1 MNKKIIGMCSG
12 LLAVTFASML
22 FVGGN
27 KTDWKTRY
35 DTSLPD
41 LNSGSW
47 KETLHTD
54 FTKIENMEQLLAAN
68 WAPSPHVKR
77 NVEYWCDDMLEFT
90 ENGLIVHSEQRN
102 NHNCDVCGVSEGI
115 FTGGIETR
123 RMADGKS
130 EVLFAQAYGY
140 FEATVLFRAV
150 QECGRRFGCKATA
163 QAKSAIKA
171 ETAVKL
177 MFMSP
182 LLWRATRPKQ
192 GRRFIMTLIM
202 HRGIAVKAM

>member
-1 MNKKIIGMCSG
+1 
-12 LLAVTFASML
+12 
-22 FVGGN
+22 
-27 KTDWKTRY
+27 
-35 DTSLPD
+35 
-41 LNSGSW
+41 
-47 KETLHTD
+47 
-54 FTKIENMEQLLAAN
+54 
-68 WAPSPHVKR
+68 
-77 NVEYWCDDMLEFT
+77 MLEFT

-192 GRRFIMTLIM
+192 GR
-202 HRGIAVKAM
+202 